1 MKIVK
6 WFFIV
11 LLLMFASLAAYL
23 TLVFDPNDFKPEI
36 VDAVKKQTGRDLII
50 AKDLS
55 WTFFPSIGIE
65 LGDISLSNPKGFDN
79 ASMLEVKKIVA
90 EVELLPL
97 FRKQVEIAQLNL
109 DGLVINLETRK
120 DGRSSFD
127 GFQSQSTA
135 EQSVQLD
142 KPAVSSASLSSLDI
156 GGVSVT
162 NTQIRISD
170 KQAGTEQVFSLDNLT
185 LGKFS
190 LGEFATLEYRFSA
203 EMPDIKLMSLGQGS
217 IKLSQNMANIQVK
230 DFKITNAIAGETIP
244 NKKLDITLLTQV
256 EILLETKQVHLL
268 LDKLNA
274 GDIEAK
280 GKLDIAYG
288 HKVPHI
294 IANLDFGDIDLDKLL
309 PQTDKAD
316 KDKTKDKTQ
325 PETPQ
330 SEPDLSAMKSLEL
343 TLNLTAKSIKASN
356 IKTSNWVMDLTLEN
370 GILNLKRLNAN
381 LYGGKLAV
389 TARLDGRQAV
399 PNYSFEKSFTG
410 VQIREL
416 LKDAADVD
424 LLAGTANFNV
434 KGKGRSLLADNIKK
448 NLAAKGQFEIAD
460 GALYGVNIPQMIRQ
474 AQAKLSGDSSSVT
487 STEKKT
493 DFTSLT
499 GSFSVVK
506 GLASNPDLLMSSPL
520 IRLSGAGTANI
531 ISEALDYQLT
541 TAVVGSLEGQGGGGQ
556 DLLYGIEIPFLI
568 TGTMSEPKFSLD
580 TAGLFDAKLKQEVEK
595 VQDKLKD
602 SLLKRLGGF

>member
-11 LLLMFASLAAYL
+11 LFLMFASLVAYL

-36 VDAVKKQTGRDLII
+36 VNAVKKQTGRDLII
-50 AKDLS
+50 AKDLT

-65 LGDISLSNPKGFDN
+65 LRDITLSNPKGFDN
-79 ASMLEVKKIVA
+79 VSMLKVNKIVA

-97 FRKQVEIAQLNL
+97 FSQQVEIAKLNL

-120 DGRSSFD
+120 DGRTSFD
-127 GFQSQSTA
+127 GLQTSSPEDKLAQLNDTTA
-135 EQSVQLD
+135 
-142 KPAVSSASLSSLDI
+142 SSGSLSSLDI
-156 GGVSVT
+156 GGVSIT

-170 KQAGTEQVFSLDNLT
+170 KQAGTEQVFSLDYLT

-190 LGEFATLEYRFSA
+190 LGEFATLEYSFSA
-203 EMPDIKLMSLGQGS
+203 EMPDMTLMSQGKGS
-217 IKLSQNMANIQVK
+217 IRVAQDMTQIQVK
-230 DFKITNAIAGETIP
+230 DFKITNVIAGEAIP
-244 NKKLDITLLTQV
+244 NKKLDISLLTQL
-256 EILLETKQVHLL
+256 EILLETKQVHLI
-268 LDKLNA
+268 LDELNA
-274 GDIEAK
+274 GDIQAK
-280 GKLDIAYG
+280 GKVDIAYG
-288 HKVPHI
+288 HKVPQI
-294 IANLDFGDIDLDKLL
+294 IATLDLGDIDLDKLL

-316 KDKTKDKTQ
+316 KAKEKSQAEATQ
-325 PETPQ
+325 V
-330 SEPDLSAMKSLEL
+330 EPDLTAMKSLDL
-343 TLNLTAKSIKASN
+343 TLALTAKSIKAAN
-356 IKTSNWVMDLTLEN
+356 MMTSNWVMALTLKN
-370 GILNLKRLNAN
+370 GILNLKQLNAD

-399 PNYSFEKSFTG
+399 PSYSFDKSVTG

-424 LLAGTANFNV
+424 LLAGTANFSV

-448 NLAAKGQFEIAD
+448 NIAAKGKFEIAD
-460 GALYGVNIPQMIRQ
+460 GALYGVNIPQMIRA
-474 AQAKLSGDSSSVT
+474 AQAKLSGGSSST
-487 STEKKT
+487 SSSEKKT
-493 DFTSLT
+493 DFTSMT

-506 GLASNPDLLMSSPL
+506 GVVSNPDLLMSSPL

-541 TAVVGSLEGQGGGGQ
+541 TAVVGSLEGQGGGDK

-568 TGTMSEPKFSLD
+568 TGTMSEPKFALD
-580 TAGLFDAKLKQEVEK
+580 TTGLFDAKLKQEVEK
-595 VQDKLKD
+595 VRDKFKD
-602 SLLKRLGGF
+602 SLLKKLGGF

>member
-11 LLLMFASLAAYL
+11 LFLMFASLAAYL

-50 AKDLS
+50 AKDLT

-65 LGDISLSNPKGFDN
+65 LGDITLSNPKGFDN
-79 ASMLEVKKIVA
+79 VSMLKVSKIVA

-97 FRKQVEIAQLNL
+97 FSKQVEIAKLNL

-120 DGRSSFD
+120 DGRTSFD
-127 GFQSQSTA
+127 GLQTSAT
-135 EQSVQLD
+135 ED
-142 KPAVSSASLSSLDI
+142 KPAQVNDTTASSGSLSSLDI
-156 GGVSVT
+156 GGVSIT

-203 EMPDIKLMSLGQGS
+203 EMPDMTLMSQGKGS
-217 IKLSQNMANIQVK
+217 IRVAQDMTQIQVK
-230 DFKITNAIAGETIP
+230 DFKITNTIAGEAIP
-244 NKKLDITLLTQV
+244 NKKLDISLLTQL
-256 EILLETKQVHLL
+256 EILLEAKQVHLI
-268 LDKLNA
+268 LDELNA
-274 GDIEAK
+274 GDIQAT
-280 GKLDIAYG
+280 GKVDIAYG
-288 HKVPHI
+288 HKVPQI
-294 IANLDFGDIDLDKLL
+294 IAKLDLGDIDLDKLL

-316 KDKTKDKTQ
+316 KAK
-325 PETPQ
+325 EQ
-330 SEPDLSAMKSLEL
+330 SQAEPDLTAMKSVNL
-343 TLNLTAKSIKASN
+343 TLSLTAKSIKASN
-356 IKTSNWVMDLTLEN
+356 MMTSNWIMDMTLKN
-370 GILNLKRLNAN
+370 GILNLKQLNAD

-399 PNYSFEKSFTG
+399 PSYSFEKSVTG
-410 VQIREL
+410 VQVREL

-424 LLAGTANFNV
+424 LLAGTANFSV
-434 KGKGRSLLADNIKK
+434 KGKGRSLLVDNIKK
-448 NLAAKGQFEIAD
+448 NIAAKGKFEIAD
-460 GALYGVNIPQMIRQ
+460 GALYGVNIPQMIRE
-474 AQAKLSGDSSSVT
+474 AQAKLSGGSSST
-487 STEKKT
+487 SSSEKKT
-493 DFTSLT
+493 DFTSMT

-506 GLASNPDLLMSSPL
+506 GVVSNPDLLMSSPL

-541 TAVVGSLEGQGGGGQ
+541 TAVVGSLEGQGGGDK
-556 DLLYGIEIPFLI
+556 DLLNGIEIPFLI
-568 TGTMSEPKFSLD
+568 TGTMSEPKFALD